1 LKSRSLKSLLGTL
14 AFIAAPVALAG
25 LSVSQPLFESK
36 VRTARA
42 TTSPQG
48 VVVTRAE
55 ISGALS
61 SFLAYDDGTVDTSE
75 RSYLSTRVNDPVFLT
90 DFATDA
96 RTYFSS
102 FYELNDAA
110 TSPAPLSV
118 YPVDETPAQAFGVS
132 GVLSGSAA
140 IQEGVIPSQPYQPGV
155 ANQVTL
161 QWTYYSSFDSTG
173 VGVFDPIN
181 EAELRLALALPGAT
195 QAEINGAVAYL
206 NQIAGNSKRLYKA
219 SWKND
224 YGRQY
229 PGGLGGFV
237 VAAVSTDRRF
247 VRYVEFI
254 TWSE

>member
-1 LKSRSLKSLLGTL
+1 MKSMPVKSILGTL
-14 AFIAAPVALAG
+14 AFIAAPAALAG

-36 VRTARA
+36 VNTARA
-42 TTSPQG
+42 ATSPEG
-48 VVVTRAE
+48 SVVNRAE
-55 ISGALS
+55 ISGALNA
-61 SFLAYDDGTVDTSE
+61 FLSDDSVVDAAE

-90 DFATDA
+90 GFSTDA

-110 TSPAPLSV
+110 TTAAPLSV

-140 IQEGVIPSQPYQPGV
+140 IQEGFIPYNQGV

-161 QWTYYSSFDSTG
+161 QWTYYSSFDVTS
-173 VGVFDPIN
+173 VRAFYPIN
-181 EAELRLALALPGAT
+181 EAELRSALARPGAT
-195 QAEINGAVAYL
+195 QAEIDGAVAYI
-206 NQIAGNSKRLYKA
+206 NQIAGSSKRIYKA
-219 SWKND
+219 SWQND

-247 VRYVEFI
+247 VRYVEFV

>member
-1 LKSRSLKSLLGTL
+1 MKSRSLKSILGTL
-14 AFIAAPVALAG
+14 AFVAAPVALAG
-25 LSVSQPLFESK
+25 LSTSQPLFESK
-36 VRTARA
+36 VRAARA
-42 TTSPQG
+42 TTSSQG
-48 VVVTRAE
+48 AVVTRAE

-61 SFLAYDDGTVDTSE
+61 SFIGYDDGTVDASE

-90 DFATDA
+90 NFATDA
-96 RTYFSS
+96 RAYFSS

-118 YPVDETPAQAFGVS
+118 YPVDETPAEAFGVS

-140 IQEGVIPSQPYQPGV
+140 IQEGFIPYQQGV
-155 ANQVTL
+155 ANQITL
-161 QWTYYSSFDSTG
+161 QWTYYSSFDITG

-181 EAELRLALALPGAT
+181 EAELRSALAQPGAT
-195 QAEINGAVAYL
+195 QAEIDGAVAYL

-247 VRYVEFI
+247 VRYVEFV